1 MKTGL
6 SFLVSF
12 FLNNLISLKLSNFF
26 SVNKIYNP
34 FLIVNN
40 WWELMAIKKSENLKF
55 SKKVLEKGSQS
66 TQGEK
71 TLQCYEGKMA
81 DNTRMQGL
89 IYVLY
94 YISQYPSNV
103 IHTRNFQKLIFS

>member
-1 MKTGL
+1 
-6 SFLVSF
+6 
-12 FLNNLISLKLSNFF
+12 
-26 SVNKIYNP
+26 
-34 FLIVNN
+34 
-40 WWELMAIKKSENLKF
+40 MAIEKSENLKF

-71 TLQCYEGKMA
+71 TLRCYEGKMA

-103 IHTRNFQKLIFS
+103 IHTRNFQKLIFSWLSNTQLQRNDIESKQLLRR

>member
-1 MKTGL
+1 
-6 SFLVSF
+6 
-12 FLNNLISLKLSNFF
+12 
-26 SVNKIYNP
+26 
-34 FLIVNN
+34 
-40 WWELMAIKKSENLKF
+40 MAIEKSENLKF

-71 TLQCYEGKMA
+71 TLRCYEGKMA

-94 YISQYPSNV
+94 YIPST
-103 IHTRNFQKLIFS
+103 HTRNFQKLIFS